1 MTVTIEINDELK
13 GVIMLEMLTSLLGAL
28 AVIITFW
35 AQFFQRPISANPGL
49 NFNPSFFISLFK
61 SL

>member
-28 AVIITFW
+28 
-35 AQFFQRPISANPGL
+35 L
-49 NFNPSFFISLFK
+49 L
-61 SL
+61 